1 MRCILHYWI
10 TIIIFL
16 CLFFLPSILAR
27 GVTPSLLAAVAVI
40 STRAQAPS
48 FSVLA
53 LAAVTVPTETNY
65 FYIINNY
72 KMCASVLVNILK
84 CCCSTLFLNI
94 PYNHQQ
100 HLSFCSININIGKFK
115 ISLRNRFKW
124 KHTLSYMV
132 QSFSVNTAFRTAIF
146 CAGIFTV
153 VFLYTCTSIHATCK
167 MSH

>member
-1 MRCILHYWI
+1 MCFGAFNVKAYKNYYPSESFFFYQTLEHRKTKYRVEYSTI
-10 TIIIFL
+10 TIFT
-16 CLFFLPSILAR
+16 CVYSYLPSILAR

-84 CCCSTLFLNI
+84 CCCSTPFLNI
-94 PYNHQQ
+94 PYNH
-100 HLSFCSININIGKFK
+100 
-115 ISLRNRFKW
+115 R
-124 KHTLSYMV
+124 
-132 QSFSVNTAFRTAIF
+132 
-146 CAGIFTV
+146 
-153 VFLYTCTSIHATCK
+153 
-167 MSH
+167 